1 MFGILWG
8 DLSFSLAKSPIMAKR
23 IQTADPQ
30 RFPEMLPRS
39 SLASIEE
46 IISANRDREEKCADE
61 DLAEAEKSA
70 NFGRTGRTDMQRSIV
85 DLLLGPEFESA
96 ADECESA
103 VNDACEF
110 EEVPVSKNMKE
121 ETGSKSVESV
131 EERKQPLSKDW
142 TCQELLPSVLSKL
155 VQVKSL
161 TIFVPRTVGGSH
173 KVVLPSSTLNMLRG
187 NPVSSKN
194 GGKNVLSWL
203 DDNVIDGFTAL
214 INVRSRQAC
223 NNASAPHR
231 ASGNSAIFSRAR
243 VRTFIFSSQFY
254 TIWTREHNGG
264 YDNVRRWRR
273 KVPEFNSVGMFLFP
287 ALVNSNHW
295 VLAVIDI
302 EGQQFIYY
310 DPLGHPDKSGV
321 INCAMEWVAGEVKSA
336 KKDDVWDGL
345 QIDSWPILSNPENLP
360 VQKDFESCGVFVL
373 YVAEHMERGVT
384 PRFDQADIPVLRM
397 RMLLILSQGN
407 LPNESDPKFVCETDD
422 EEL

>member
-194 GGKNVLSWL
+194 GGKKCP
-203 DDNVIDGFTAL
+203 
-214 INVRSRQAC
+214 Q
-223 NNASAPHR
+223 
-231 ASGNSAIFSRAR
+231 
-243 VRTFIFSSQFY
+243 
-254 TIWTREHNGG
+254 
-264 YDNVRRWRR
+264 
-273 KVPEFNSVGMFLFP
+273 
-287 ALVNSNHW
+287 
-295 VLAVIDI
+295 LA
-302 EGQQFIYY
+302 
-310 DPLGHPDKSGV
+310 
-321 INCAMEWVAGEVKSA
+321 
-336 KKDDVWDGL
+336 
-345 QIDSWPILSNPENLP
+345 
-360 VQKDFESCGVFVL
+360 
-373 YVAEHMERGVT
+373 
-384 PRFDQADIPVLRM
+384 
-397 RMLLILSQGN
+397 
-407 LPNESDPKFVCETDD
+407 
-422 EEL
+422 